1 MDWQKVDAE
10 IDKLSSMIQL
20 KPDIIVV
27 VVRGGL
33 IPGRLLAKKLGVREM
48 YALTIKKEASERT
61 ISSSINENVEGKNI
75 LLVEDAL
82 ETGAS
87 MMVSKQYLETLGA
100 TVQTAALYF
109 QPRTKVIPDY
119 TISEVENIPTFP
131 WDWSN

>member
-131 WDWSN
+131 WD